1 MASRLNDFFDRH
13 DILYHMQYGFRS
25 GSSTSN
31 VLCELVDSL
40 YASFEKRNMVGA
52 VFIDLKKAFDTLDHE
67 VLLAKLAAYGV
78 RGQANNLLRSY
89 LSERKQFVVVN
100 QISSSSKCIPIGVP
114 QGSNLGPLLF
124 LIYMNDLPHINL
136 RGVVRLFAD
145 DTSIFYE
152 GKTQA
157 EIKSDA
163 EEDLRT
169 LKSYFQTNM
178 LSLNI
183 SKTKFML
190 FRSTHKMISNP
201 TGLTIDDETVPYVD
215 SFKYLGLIMDSSLTW
230 QHHIDQLSITLSR
243 MCGLIRKLTDFL
255 PFKALEKLYFAF
267 FHSHLQHLAIIW
279 GSASNERLKRIQ
291 VLQNRCLKLIHKLPQ
306 LYSSAL
312 LFTDSKIKTLPIRAL
327 YHQQLMIHTYS
338 VVNRQDLLTN
348 MRFSRRTHSHLTRR
362 ANHLPIPRVRTNY
375 GKRSFGYLGAVLFNR
390 LPQTLKNYTPS
401 SKFKKELKMYLKS
414 NVTLYLR

>member
-1 MASRLNDFFDRH
+1 
-13 DILYHMQYGFRS
+13 
-25 GSSTSN
+25 
-31 VLCELVDSL
+31 
-40 YASFEKRNMVGA
+40 
-52 VFIDLKKAFDTLDHE
+52 
-67 VLLAKLAAYGV
+67 
-78 RGQANNLLRSY
+78 
-89 LSERKQFVVVN
+89 
-100 QISSSSKCIPIGVP
+100 
-114 QGSNLGPLLF
+114 
-124 LIYMNDLPHINL
+124 
-136 RGVVRLFAD
+136 
-145 DTSIFYE
+145 
-152 GKTQA
+152 
-157 EIKSDA
+157 
-163 EEDLRT
+163 
-169 LKSYFQTNM
+169 
-178 LSLNI
+178 
-183 SKTKFML
+183 
-190 FRSTHKMISNP
+190 MISNP

-375 GKRSFGYLGAVLFNR
+375 GKRSFGYLGPVLFNR